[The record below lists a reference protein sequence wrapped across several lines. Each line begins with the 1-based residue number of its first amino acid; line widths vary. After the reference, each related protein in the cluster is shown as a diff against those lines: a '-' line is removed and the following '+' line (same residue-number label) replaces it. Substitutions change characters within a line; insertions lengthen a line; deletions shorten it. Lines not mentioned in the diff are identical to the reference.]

1 MTDIDDKISKQLMN
15 NDELDNKLRNSFD
28 KIIEDLK
35 DIDKQKLLKENPDL
49 TEEELEEKIDELE
62 KRLKEEKDN
71 FMEKLSNTLN
81 FKELFTE

>member
-49 TEEELEEKIDELE
+49 TEEELEEKIDKLE